1 MKPINKIELPNDIEK
16 LKTIATNTMTANR
29 QLAAQNGRL
38 IIQVEC
44 YERTL
49 GNILTVYQSED
60 GQALL
65 NLLAQYSAA
74 ANAHMAFEKAAQGAH
89 INTSAWVQ

>member
-1 MKPINKIELPNDIEK
+1 MKAINPIDLPDDIEQ
-16 LKTIATNTMTANR
+16 LKTITKNTMTANR

-38 IIQVEC
+38 IIQVES
-44 YERTL
+44 YEQML
-49 GNILTVYQSED
+49 GKILTVYQSED

-65 NLLAQYSAA
+65 DLLAQYLAA
-74 ANAHMAFEKAAQGAH
+74 ANAHMAVEKAAKDAH